1 MSCRSELSNKSIY
14 RFTKIIYYQSN
25 QTGCSYNYNCND
37 LMATWRYNSFMTR
50 PDFYSEAANFLKHI
64 DADWAWLVQSVGP
77 CIFTP
82 KPEREP
88 YEALVRAVAYQQLS
102 TKAGDAI
109 LGKLKRHFD
118 TFPSPS
124 QLIAAEFD
132 ELRGAGFSGRKIET
146 LKGIAEG
153 AINGLVPTRKAADAM
168 SNEALIERLVT
179 LKGIGQWTV
188 EMMLMFTL
196 ERMDIL
202 PADDFGITD
211 GYRRLKKLDTA
222 PKRKQMAEIGMAW
235 SPYRTVASWYLWRV
249 PK

>member
-1 MSCRSELSNKSIY
+1 
-14 RFTKIIYYQSN
+14 
-25 QTGCSYNYNCND
+25 
-37 LMATWRYNSFMTR
+37 MATA
-50 PDFYSEAANFLKHI
+50 DFYTKASDFLMGIDSDWKHLI
-64 DADWAWLVQSVGP
+64 QTVGP
-77 CIFTP
+77 CTFTA
-82 KPEREP
+82 KPERDP

-109 LGKLKRHFD
+109 LGKFIRLFGA
-118 TFPSPS
+118 FPTPQ
-124 QLIAAEFD
+124 QLIATEFD
-132 ELRGAGFSGRKIET
+132 DLRSAGFSGRKIET
-146 LKGIAEG
+146 LKAIAEG
-153 AINGLVPTRKAADAM
+153 AITGLVPARATADAM
-168 SNEALIERLVT
+168 SDEALIERLVT

-202 PADDFGITD
+202 PADDFGVTD
-211 GYRRLKKLDTA
+211 GYRRLKKLDAA

>member
-1 MSCRSELSNKSIY
+1 
-14 RFTKIIYYQSN
+14 
-25 QTGCSYNYNCND
+25 
-37 LMATWRYNSFMTR
+37 MTTA
-50 PDFYSEAANFLKHI
+50 DFYAKAAHFLMSI
-64 DADWAWLVQSVGP
+64 DADWNRLIQTVGP
-77 CIFTP
+77 CTFTS

-109 LGKLKRHFD
+109 LAKFIRQFGA
-118 TFPSPS
+118 FPTPQ
-124 QLIAAEFD
+124 QLINADFD
-132 ELRGAGFSGRKIET
+132 DLRSAGFSGRKIET

-153 AINGLVPTRKAADAM
+153 TINGLVPAREAADAM
-168 SNEALIERLVT
+168 SDEALIAELVT

-188 EMMLMFTL
+188 EMMLIFTL

-211 GYRRLKKLDTA
+211 GYRRLKNLDAA
-222 PKRKQMAEIGMAW
+222 PKRKQMTEIGMAW
-235 SPYRTVASWYLWRV
+235 RPYRTIASWYLWRV

>member
-1 MSCRSELSNKSIY
+1 MNNTQHRQATRFLS
-14 RFTKIIYYQSN
+14 
-25 QTGCSYNYNCND
+25 
-37 LMATWRYNSFMTR
+37 A
-50 PDFYSEAANFLKHI
+50 I
-64 DADWAWLVQSVGP
+64 DNDWAMLIATVGE
-77 CIFTP
+77 CKFEA

-109 LGKLKRHFD
+109 LGKFIRHFG
-118 TFPSPS
+118 TFPAPS
-124 QLIAAEFD
+124 QLIGAEFD
-132 ELRGAGFSGRKIET
+132 DLRAAGFSGRKIET
-146 LKGIAEG
+146 LKGIANG
-153 AINGLVPTRKAADAM
+153 VISGLVPTRQIADTM
-168 SNEALIERLVT
+168 SDEALIDHLVT

-188 EMMLMFTL
+188 EMMLIFTL

-222 PKRKQMAEIGMAW
+222 PKRKEMAEIGKAW
-235 SPYRTVASWYLWRV
+235 SPYRTIASWYLWRV